1 MNAILKEKVA
11 EMIMAR
17 QTGLLNTNRNIFT
30 LTDISNMLNKLVEE
44 IDLSENLDMP
54 LQVVSND
61 NNNFSQETK
70 NKFARLFNEYI
81 GDITF
86 NFSNDCIEMN
96 YEESYHGNSVSV
108 NAEVNE
114 SAIESQVKDAM
125 SGGEFVDYMIEN
137 WNEE

>member
-11 EMIMAR
+11 EMIMAK
-17 QTGLLNTNRNIFT
+17 QTELLNTNRNIFT

-44 IDLSENLDMP
+44 IDLSENLEMP
-54 LQVVSND
+54 QQVVSND

-81 GDITF
+81 GDISF
-86 NFSNDCIEMN
+86 NFGDDCIEMN
-96 YEESYHGNSVSV
+96 YEESYHANSVSV

-125 SGGEFVDYMIEN
+125 SGGEFVDYMVEN